1 LPIAGSGKARGVARI
16 LVVSTVE
23 AAEDRLREFVGRD
36 DEVKVVVPVVRQ
48 GVLDWLANDEKAFS
62 HAVMVAEA
70 TAEALPGTTVEAAAG
85 EADVELA
92 IRDALAE
99 FPADEIVIAVHPEDE
114 QGIIES
120 LATGEAPRQSFDGIP
135 VRNVV
140 VRS

>member
-1 LPIAGSGKARGVARI
+1 
-16 LVVSTVE
+16 
-23 AAEDRLREFVGRD
+23 
-36 DEVKVVVPVVRQ
+36 
-48 GVLDWLANDEKAFS
+48 VLDWLANDEKAFS
-62 HAVMVAEA
+62 HAVMVAER

-120 LATGEAPRQSFDGIP
+120 LATGDAPRQSFDGIP